1 MTQHH
6 NHSTVPVTVRCRAPL
21 GCVGRRVTQ
30 LAPAL
35 IVGMVLIG
43 LVAFAGSGV
52 FLTVP
57 SETPPVGADTPTST
71 ADTFEH
77 APASIS
83 ITAVGPVNNE
93 TAVEQPTTSATIRP
107 NETTPVRGE
116 TNLAPDDTV
125 VIVELRTETGRFIA
139 SNTTDEWGAD
149 GAWSTALNTSGL
161 TPGTYVLEVDTAETT
176 DQVDVVVVAPSE
188 SAPTATGET
197 HLIEATTQS
206 NATSTETETTVTT
219 AEEPSTNSSTAVT
232 EAGGSDADSGST
244 NATATA
250 EESDLSTPGF
260 GFLVAFVAVV
270 IVSVVASRRR

>member
-1 MTQHH
+1 M
-6 NHSTVPVTVRCRAPL
+6 PVTMRRRAPL

-30 LAPAL
+30 LTPVF
-35 IVGMVLIG
+35 IVGMILIG

-52 FLTVP
+52 FLTASP
-57 SETPPVGADTPTST
+57 ETPPVGADTPVAT

-83 ITAVGPVNNE
+83 ITAVGPVDNE

-125 VIVELRTETGRFIA
+125 VIVELRTENGTFIA

-161 TPGTYVLEVDTAETT
+161 TPGIYVLEVETTETT
-176 DQVDVVVVAPSE
+176 DQVEVAVVPSD
-188 SAPTATGET
+188 SASTTTSET
-197 HLIEATTQS
+197 HSTAATTQS
-206 NATSTETETTVTT
+206 NTTSPETETTVTT
-219 AEEPSTNSSTAVT
+219 AEEPSTNSSPAVT
-232 EAGGSDADSGST
+232 EAGGSDADGGST
-244 NATATA
+244 NATATT
-250 EESDLSTPGF
+250 EGSDLSTPGF
-260 GFLVAFVAVV
+260 GFLTALVAVV
-270 IVSVVASRRR
+270 IVSAVASRRR